1 MNNLNFK
8 TIAILMGLA
17 LLLSLGMNV
26 KLYQEAQLYKLNKE
40 EFSEFQ
46 KTKTEQQKKLEKLL
60 QDNEKMLRDITEI
73 TNLEKKLRRA
83 IIRDTDANKLSSSL
97 GANTTSVNVSPSGY
111 TAQGG
116 SKGELTGLAALQ
128 ALEAQNKNI
137 NKMLTDTKK
146 SVSELL
152 GEMEGISGSLAAFPD
167 RWPTDGGTL
176 SSSYGSRMDPIA
188 TGREW
193 HDGIDIAADFGT
205 PVYASG
211 AGTIEVSGTNG
222 GYGRYIRIDH
232 GNGYKTAYGHM
243 SALIA
248 KEGQKVAKGEIIGLI
263 GSTGYSTG
271 PHLHFEVN
279 AEGQTVDPYFVLKR

>member
-83 IIRDTDANKLSSSL
+83 IIRDTDANKLGSSL